1 MGLFDENKEAKTEQS
16 KGLREEGQSA
26 EKQPENKQ
34 GQGEGKV
41 YIKGAGGT
49 IVTKSIL
56 NGTSKLKWLFRQES
70 DHGNGWVAFGD
81 KDSQEYVDD
90 ANNMAIVDFNTLANI
105 EPTVVNVFYMPVGS
119 DLEFCSDKTGK
130 YFVDTR
136 TGKEIREPVKHPA
149 QIGFE
154 KNLQFLNQKT
164 YPAEFFQ
171 NLFTESPKVKVI
183 EAGVADFPT
192 GEVVLADPIAYLG
205 SRYET
210 VLDKGIP
217 EGSYPVELALCL
229 SRIAGLRIAAARLL
243 ISSRQP
249 VRYEIAMPKGKKIED
264 LGKPGVFTYFGVD
277 TGLACFAD
285 GKLSEESRIFFEKW
299 QKENPGKNKYIDYF
313 QALFQESYEAHPEF
327 QNRGGSYLE
336 WKLPESGERAFL
348 FSSGMGD
355 GIYSGYWGLDAE
367 GEAACLVALFMNPE
381 YF

>member
-1 MGLFDENKEAKTEQS
+1 MGLFDKKKEAKTEQS

-70 DHGNGWVAFGD
+70 DHGNGWGAFGD

-249 VRYEIAMPKGKKIED
+249 VR
-264 LGKPGVFTYFGVD
+264 L
-277 TGLACFAD
+277 
-285 GKLSEESRIFFEKW
+285 
-299 QKENPGKNKYIDYF
+299 
-313 QALFQESYEAHPEF
+313 LFRMRETT
-327 QNRGGSYLE
+327 
-336 WKLPESGERAFL
+336 
-348 FSSGMGD
+348 
-355 GIYSGYWGLDAE
+355 
-367 GEAACLVALFMNPE
+367 
-381 YF
+381 